1 MNPDSISPDRAC
13 LDEIK
18 QRVIIAVETYLPPAL
33 SSSTIGVPLSPRR
46 IEEELNTMRNALVQP
61 YWSVVELRDTYDQ
74 VRQAEGPNRQCVVV
88 ADDGQGTLLLFDPSQ
103 NDFAL
108 ATATSTGLVT
118 IGVRGDAV
126 GCFMS
131 R

>member
-1 MNPDSISPDRAC
+1 M
-13 LDEIK
+13 
-18 QRVIIAVETYLPPAL
+18 
-33 SSSTIGVPLSPRR
+33 
-46 IEEELNTMRNALVQP
+46 QP